1 MASSILLT
9 GGTGSFGRAFLK
21 KILSQQDNYKR
32 VVVYSRDEL
41 KQWELQ
47 QLFPPETYPQ
57 LRFFLGDI
65 RDPKIKIPSGN
76 PKKPDAIVN
85 NLNNIK
91 ESIQKNLDQMSLMSR
106 DEIFL
111 HRKNKFLLLGRN
123 KGFSSS
129 LESEE
134 NLAMKDSLLDRIK
147 IKFKK
152 FQYEIIILILFVIFS
167 IYFFL

>member
-65 RDPKIKIPSGN
+65 RDRERLQRALSGIDVVVHAAALKQVPAAEYNPMEFIKTNVLVP
-76 PKKPDAIVN
+76 
-85 NLNNIK
+85 
-91 ESIQKNLDQMSLMSR
+91 R
-106 DEIFL
+106 T
-111 HRKNKFLLLGRN
+111 
-123 KGFSSS
+123 
-129 LESEE
+129 
-134 NLAMKDSLLDRIK
+134 
-147 IKFKK
+147 
-152 FQYEIIILILFVIFS
+152 
-167 IYFFL
+167 